1 MLSAIGLDA
10 VRETGRCGQ
19 PTQRLA
25 GNSAVEL
32 VTGSHAIAE
41 RLLRLRLAATRE
53 ICTLM
58 ADRSWPIAGD
68 AVNGVPQRVVVD
80 RSAPARAVVL
90 APGSGHGGSAAR
102 VRAVGRVP
110 AEFVVA
116 DRAVALVPLS
126 RHAAGPAAPA
136 ALVVRPGALL
146 TSLAD
151 LFEDVWHQ
159 ALPLRT
165 GVDGALYEIPGAG
178 PDTVDLEVLSLL
190 LAGLTD
196 ASVAKQL
203 GLGLRTVQRR
213 VKRMMELAG
222 VTTRLQLGWH
232 AAERGWTARR

>member
-10 VRETGRCGQ
+10 VRETGQCER
-19 PTQRLA
+19 PTQRPD

-32 VTGSHAIAE
+32 VIGYHAVAE
-41 RLLRLRLAATRE
+41 RLLRLRFAATRE

-58 ADRSWPIAGD
+58 ADRASLTTGD
-68 AVNGVPQRVVVD
+68 AVNGVHQRTVVGRD
-80 RSAPARAVVL
+80 APARGA
-90 APGSGHGGSAAR
+90 APAPVSGHHGPAAR

-116 DRAVALVPLS
+116 DRA
-126 RHAAGPAAPA
+126 A
-136 ALVVRPGALL
+136 ALVVLSPHTALAVRPGALL

-151 LFEDVWHQ
+151 LFEDEWRR

-165 GVDGALYEIPGAG
+165 CADDAPYEAAE
-178 PDTVDLEVLSLL
+178 PDAVDLEVLSLL

-196 ASVAKQL
+196 AGAAKQL

-213 VKRMMELAG
+213 VKRLMELAG
-222 VTTRLQLGWH
+222 VTTRLQLGRH
-232 AAERGWTARR
+232 AAERGWTAPR